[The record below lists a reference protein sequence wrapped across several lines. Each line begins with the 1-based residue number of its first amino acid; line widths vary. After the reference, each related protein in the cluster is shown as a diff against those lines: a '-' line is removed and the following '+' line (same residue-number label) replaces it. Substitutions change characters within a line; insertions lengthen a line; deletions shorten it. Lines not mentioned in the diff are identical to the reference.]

1 MKLHRGKAF
10 WLVSGLLLV
19 IVVSSGLELAV
30 AQPKGETKGPASDAR
45 EATFQLLGER
55 TLVNTNHIAYT
66 SDEGPVFDIYFA
78 CSSAR
83 GRGSAKV
90 ERYKRYNKGEII
102 F

>member
-83 GRGSAKV
+83 ARI
-90 ERYKRYNKGEII
+90 R
-102 F
+102 